1 MKRITIILASALALL
16 LFVSIAFAQ
25 GGYDLSW
32 WTVDGGGDTFSQG
45 GSYSL
50 GGTAGQP
57 HAGVLMDGGSYTLAG
72 GFWGSGGL
80 AEGPESSDIYLPIIL
95 KNTP

>member
-1 MKRITIILASALALL
+1 MKRITIILTPALALL
-16 LFVSIAFAQ
+16 LFVSITFAQ
-25 GGYDLSW
+25 DYDLSW

-50 GGTAGQP
+50 GGTLGQP
-57 HAGVLMDGGSYTLAG
+57 DAGVLMDGGSYTLAG

-80 AEGPESSDIYLPIIL
+80 AEEPESKGIYLPIIL

>member
-1 MKRITIILASALALL
+1 MKRITIILTPALALL
-16 LFVSIAFAQ
+16 LFVSITFAQ
-25 GGYDLSW
+25 DYDLFW

-50 GGTAGQP
+50 GGTLGQP
-57 HAGVLMDGGSYTLAG
+57 DAGLMSGGDYALAG
-72 GFWGSGGL
+72 GFWGGGGL
-80 AEGPESSDIYLPIIL
+80 AEEPESKGIYLPIIL